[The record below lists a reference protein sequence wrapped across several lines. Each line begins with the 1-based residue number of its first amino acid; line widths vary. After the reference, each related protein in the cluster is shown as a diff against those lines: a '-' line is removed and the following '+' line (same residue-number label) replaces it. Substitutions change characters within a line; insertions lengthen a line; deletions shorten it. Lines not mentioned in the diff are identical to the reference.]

1 MSLSIV
7 TFAQKIFTFFLNGVI
22 GILVGFFNAIFASFG
37 STIMKLFS
45 LLGVD
50 AQSYGIFS
58 VILLAAL
65 LGIIG
70 SALYIILEISDT
82 WEDLL

>member
-7 TFAQKIFTFFLNGVI
+7 TFAQNIFTFFLNGVI
-22 GILVGFFNAIFASFG
+22 GILVVFFNAIFASFG
-37 STIMKLFS
+37 NTIMQLFS

-50 AQSYGIFS
+50 SEAYGIFS
-58 VILLAAL
+58 VVLLAAL

-70 SALYIILEISDT
+70 AVLYIILEITDT

>member
-22 GILVGFFNAIFASFG
+22 GILIGFFNAIFASFG
-37 STIMKLFS
+37 STVMKLFS

-50 AQSYGIFS
+50 SESYGIFS
-58 VILLAAL
+58 VILLATL

-70 SALYIILEISDT
+70 AALYIILEITDT

>member
-7 TFAQKIFTFFLNGVI
+7 TFAQKIFTFFLNGLI
-22 GILVGFFNAIFASFG
+22 GILVGFFNAIFGAFG
-37 STIMKLFS
+37 NTVMQLFS

-50 AQSYGIFS
+50 SESYGIFS

-70 SALYIILEISDT
+70 AVLYIILEITDT